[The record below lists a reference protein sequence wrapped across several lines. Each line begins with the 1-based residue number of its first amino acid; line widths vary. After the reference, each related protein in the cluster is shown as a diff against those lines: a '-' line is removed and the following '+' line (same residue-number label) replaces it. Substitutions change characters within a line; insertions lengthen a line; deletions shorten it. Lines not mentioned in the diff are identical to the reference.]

1 MNNLD
6 LINWHS
12 QWCETIHTLNGDLT
26 QTVIESAW
34 KNTSNNTSLRRHM
47 NNISFETALELI
59 VRAYMASAMLLLAA
73 SNICLAVIETIEE
86 IGD

>member
-1 MNNLD
+1 
-6 LINWHS
+6 
-12 QWCETIHTLNGDLT
+12 
-26 QTVIESAW
+26 
-34 KNTSNNTSLRRHM
+34 M